1 MKQYNKYS
9 SMIKT
14 FEKLKKYNYWDNAPI
29 SVGFPREIYL
39 QKIDK
44 YLNSN
49 LVKVVIGQRR
59 TGKSYLL
66 RQVIKKLLKKGV
78 DKKNIFYLNK
88 EMVDFDEIQNYKDL
102 KKLIDIY
109 KKQLKIKGEIY
120 YFFDE
125 IQEIE
130 QWEKIVN
137 SLSQDCKN
145 KAEVFIS
152 GSNSHL
158 LSGELS
164 TFLSGRYV
172 EFEILPFSFVEYCQ
186 HLQKTKN
193 KESFLEYL
201 SSGGLPELF
210 NLSGEEAKRHY
221 VQSLKDTIILKDIVG
236 RRGIKDVVLIDKI
249 FDFLSDNIGNLFSVN
264 SIVKYLNSCKQKTN
278 FETLSNYVRY
288 LEDVFLIHKVERY
301 DIKGKLILGG
311 EKKYYLNDLS
321 FHNYLFSGFD
331 YGLGKKLENI
341 VYLYYRSQGWNV
353 YVGKIG
359 KKEIDFV
366 IEKQNQKKYIQVTH
380 SLITKKVIDREF
392 KNLEKIN
399 DSYEK
404 LVISMDDKS
413 LSNKNGIEHK
423 LAWEIMV

>member
-1 MKQYNKYS
+1 
-9 SMIKT
+9 MIKIL
-14 FEKLKKYNYWDNAPI
+14 EKLKKYNYWDDT
-29 SVGFPREIYL
+29 SMEMEGGFLREVYL
-39 QKIDK
+39 QRIDK
-44 YLNSN
+44 YLDNN
-49 LVKVVIGQRR
+49 LIKVVIGQRR

-66 RQVIKKLLKKGV
+66 RQIIKKLIEKGV
-78 DKKNIFYLNK
+78 NRKNIFYLNK
-88 EMVDFDEIQNYKDL
+88 EIVDFDEIQDYRDL
-102 KKLIDIY
+102 KKLIDVY
-109 KKQLKIKGEIY
+109 KKQLKVKGKIY
-120 YFFDE
+120 YFLDE

-137 SLSQDCKN
+137 SLSQDYKN

-186 HLQKTKN
+186 FFKKA
-193 KESFLEYL
+193 KDKKSFFEYL

-210 NLSGEEAKRHY
+210 NLSSEESKRHY
-221 VQSLKDTIILKDIVG
+221 VESLKDTIILKDIVG
-236 RRGIKDVVLIDKI
+236 RRGIKDVVLLDKI

-264 SIVKYLNSCKQKTN
+264 SIVKYLNSHNQKTN
-278 FETLSNYVRY
+278 FETVSNYVKY

-301 DIKGKLILGG
+301 DVKGKLILGG

-321 FHNYLFSGFD
+321 FHNYLFSSFD
-331 YGLGKKLENI
+331 YGLGKNLENI

-359 KKEIDFV
+359 KNEIDFV
-366 IEKQNQKKYIQVTH
+366 IEKQNKKKYIQVTH
-380 SLITKKVIDREF
+380 SLITKKVINREF
-392 KNLEKIN
+392 GNLEKIN

-413 LSNKNGIEHK
+413 LGNKEGIEHK

>member
-1 MKQYNKYS
+1 
-9 SMIKT
+9 MIKIL
-14 FEKLKKYNYWDNAPI
+14 EKLKKYNYWDDT
-29 SVGFPREIYL
+29 SMEMEGGFLREVYL
-39 QKIDK
+39 QRIDK
-44 YLNSN
+44 YLDNN
-49 LVKVVIGQRR
+49 LIKVVIGQRR

-66 RQVIKKLLKKGV
+66 RQIIKKLIEKGV
-78 DKKNIFYLNK
+78 NRKNIFYLNK
-88 EMVDFDEIQNYKDL
+88 EIVDFDEIQDYMDL
-102 KKLIDIY
+102 KKLIDVY
-109 KKQLKIKGEIY
+109 KKQLKVKGKIY
-120 YFFDE
+120 YFLDE

-137 SLSQDCKN
+137 SLSQDYKN

-186 HLQKTKN
+186 FLQKARDK
-193 KESFLEYL
+193 KSFLEYL

-210 NLSGEEAKRHY
+210 NLSSEESKRHY
-221 VQSLKDTIILKDIVG
+221 VESLKDTIILKDIVS
-236 RRGIKDVVLIDKI
+236 RRGIKDVVLLDKI

-264 SIVKYLNSCKQKTN
+264 SIVKYLNSHNQKTN
-278 FETLSNYVRY
+278 FETVSNYVKY

-301 DIKGKLILGG
+301 DVKGKLILGG

-321 FHNYLFSGFD
+321 FHNYLFSSFD
-331 YGLGKKLENI
+331 YGLGKNLENI
-341 VYLYYRSQGWNV
+341 VYLYYRSQDWNV

-359 KKEIDFV
+359 KNEIDFV
-366 IEKQNQKKYIQVTH
+366 MEKQNKKKYIQVTH
-380 SLITKKVIDREF
+380 SLITKKIINREF
-392 KNLEKIN
+392 GNLEKIN

-413 LSNKNGIEHK
+413 LGNKEGIEHK